1 MDTKK
6 YEAMV
11 TSIQQGSFTRAA
23 DVLGYTQSGLTHMMN
38 ALETEVGFQLLRRGH
53 FGIRLTPDGERI
65 MPMVMEFLQASER
78 LREEIRAINDQASE
92 TITVGSYSSI
102 ASHWLPLILDA
113 FRKEYPNV
121 QVNIHDESRPL
132 LFQDVQSGR
141 VDMAF
146 TSAPKD
152 ENVNWYPLH
161 DDPLLALLPKNSQV
175 DSGEKFAVES
185 YAGRQFLMPSDGYDT
200 DILEVLNARGIRPE
214 ILTTS
219 VSDPAIISMVAHGLG
234 VSMLSELSIR
244 GYEES
249 VCAMPLAPSCCRH
262 LGIIVRKNAIMKP
275 TMVKLIE
282 CARTTVAQMYQEK
295 EKF

>member
-11 TSIQQGSFTRAA
+11 NSIQQGSFTRAA
-23 DVLGYTQSGLTHMMN
+23 DLLGYTQSGLTHMMN
-38 ALETEVGFQLLRRGH
+38 ALEAEVGFQLLQRGH

-65 MPMVMEFLQASER
+65 MPMVTEFLQAAER

-102 ASHWLPLILDA
+102 ASHWLPPILDA
-113 FRKEYPNV
+113 FRRDFPNV
-121 QVNIHDESRPL
+121 QVNIHDESRPQ
-132 LFQDVQSGR
+132 LFLNVQSGLF
-141 VDMAF
+141 DMAF

-152 ENVNWYPLH
+152 EPVDWHPLH
-161 DDPLLALLPKNSQV
+161 DDPLLALLPKSSREDMAQ
-175 DSGEKFAVES
+175 KFAVEN
-185 YAGRQFLMPSDGYDT
+185 YAGKQFLMPADGYDT
-200 DILEVLNARGIRPE
+200 DILEVLQAHSIRPE

-244 GYEES
+244 GYEEN
-249 VCAMPLAPSCCRH
+249 VCALPLNPGYSRR

-275 TMVKLIE
+275 AVVKLIE
-282 CARTTVAQMYQEK
+282 CARTTVNKLYQTNSR
-295 EKF
+295 

>member
-23 DVLGYTQSGLTHMMN
+23 DILGYTQSGLTHMMN
-38 ALETEVGFQLLRRGH
+38 ALETEVGFQLLQRGH
-53 FGIRLTPDGERI
+53 FGIRLTQDGERV
-65 MPMVMEFLQASER
+65 MPMVMEFLQAADR

-121 QVNIHDESRPL
+121 QVNIHDESRPQ
-132 LFQDVQSGR
+132 LFQGVQSGR
-141 VDMAF
+141 FDMAF

-152 ENVNWYPLH
+152 ENVEWYPLH
-161 DDPLLALLPKNSQV
+161 DDPLLALLPKSSQV
-175 DSGEKFAVES
+175 EPGGKFAVEN
-185 YAGRQFLMPSDGYDT
+185 YAGRQFLMPSDGYDK
-200 DILEVLNARGIRPE
+200 DILEVLNARNIRPE

-249 VCAMPLAPSCCRH
+249 VCAMPLAPSYSRH

-282 CARTTVAQMYQEK
+282 CARATVAQMY
-295 EKF
+295 